1 VSRPRTR
8 SGRLLP
14 SPFAARGR
22 ASGFAGGHR
31 LPGEREGGD
40 SDYQSQDE
48 DGAVSETIDHETTE
62 LRVEPAQGQPAKSR
76 SAFRYARYPCSS
88 HGAAAFSAF
97 NRNMVILLMPVFGIV
112 MAASLT
118 PIAALGVI
126 QAPEDEPGSLPGI
139 ANAAFG
145 IGGSLGFAWAGTIV
159 AQGTKAGFQSAL
171 WICVAIGVAALATS
185 MILKPRPLVK
195 APDSTPQVTH

>member
-1 VSRPRTR
+1 VGLPAGTAFQASARAATPTTRVKMKMERYPKRSTIKPPSCASNPPRVNQ
-8 SGRLLP
+8 
-14 SPFAARGR
+14 
-22 ASGFAGGHR
+22 
-31 LPGEREGGD
+31 
-40 SDYQSQDE
+40 QSQDRLP
-48 DGAVSETIDHETTE
+48 
-62 LRVEPAQGQPAKSR
+62 LRALPMLQPWR
-76 SAFRYARYPCSS
+76 CSI
-88 HGAAAFSAF
+88 SAF

-118 PIAALGVI
+118 PIAAL
-126 QAPEDEPGSLPGI
+126 
-139 ANAAFG
+139 AAVG

-185 MILKPRPLVK
+185 MILKPRPLVT